1 MRKLWAMALG
11 LAATQIGAAGAAPTP
26 TPGARPV
33 VLELF
38 TSEGC
43 SSCPPADALLGE
55 LARTRPDVLALAF
68 HVTYWDRLGWPDPF
82 ALEAAT
88 ARQRDYAAQM
98 RSDSIYTPQ
107 MVVDGV
113 HDVVGSDRDGVLAA
127 VRRSQPAAAA
137 PVALSLRRD
146 ADTVTVDIA
155 AAPGAGTLLLAGF
168 DPRHTTVVRRG
179 ENAGR
184 TLAESNIVRGLVR
197 AGAWRGGAATL
208 TAHRPAGERVAALLQ
223 ADDGRILGAAVLAD

>member
-1 MRKLWAMALG
+1 MRKLW
-11 LAATQIGAAGAAPTP
+11 LAVAAGALATAPLRAAQPAPVTP
-26 TPGARPV
+26 RPV

-55 LARTRPDVLALAF
+55 LARSRTDVLALAF

-88 ARQRDYAAQM
+88 ARQRAYSATMGLDG
-98 RSDSIYTPQ
+98 IYTPQ

-113 HDVVGSDRDGVLAA
+113 HDVVGSDRQGVLAA
-127 VRRSQPAAAA
+127 VRRSQSAAAA
-137 PVALSLRRD
+137 GVPLRLSRAGD
-146 ADTVTVDIA
+146 GITVEV
-155 AAPGAGTLLLAGF
+155 GAGNSAGTVLLAGY
-168 DPRHTTVVRRG
+168 DPNHTTSVKHG

-184 TLAESNIVRGLVR
+184 TLAEANIVRGLLRVGEWTGS
-197 AGAWRGGAATL
+197 AVALHAKA
-208 TAHRPAGERVAALLQ
+208 PAGERVAALLQ
-223 ADDGRILGAAVLAD
+223 AADGKILGAALLE